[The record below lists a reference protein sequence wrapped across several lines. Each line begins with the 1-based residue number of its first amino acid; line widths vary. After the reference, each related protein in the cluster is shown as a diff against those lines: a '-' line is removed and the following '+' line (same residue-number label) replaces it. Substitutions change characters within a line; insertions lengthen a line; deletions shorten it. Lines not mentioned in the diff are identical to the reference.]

1 MASLLCHWSVG
12 TLAVGPLNPGIITL
26 TSSIKTS
33 EQGKGSKNTQ
43 DLRSVLKKAGA
54 FLEIEEMDTL
64 KMAGKHTLEGIV
76 GSPLPLPARG
86 RRGGWNGWRRA
97 HRGSEIWVG
106 SQKWVQ
112 LGQVERKWED
122 HPSTRSVLTTVWAG
136 PHCRGRG
143 PREAVVGA
151 RMLARVRQNCSDFVR
166 AIDKDKIN
174 FASC

>member
-1 MASLLCHWSVG
+1 MAPLPGLRPSLGSGAVPSEEVPSGFAGVMASLLCHWSVG

-64 KMAGKHTLEGIV
+64 KMAGKHILEGIV
-76 GSPLPLPARG
+76 GSPLLLPAWG

-97 HRGSEIWVG
+97 HRGSEI
-106 SQKWVQ
+106 
-112 LGQVERKWED
+112 
-122 HPSTRSVLTTVWAG
+122 
-136 PHCRGRG
+136 
-143 PREAVVGA
+143 
-151 RMLARVRQNCSDFVR
+151 
-166 AIDKDKIN
+166 
-174 FASC
+174 